1 MTRLENGFILVIEP
15 QVWVSIERIWG
26 YLVLRL
32 IKITKDPILILLF
45 TCHLMVYST
54 SIAASIAQQQIVAN
68 DIPVRG
74 R

>member
-1 MTRLENGFILVIEP
+1 MALTLVPKEGQDWKENDTTGKKMTRLENGFILVIEP

-45 TCHLMVYST
+45 TCLS
-54 SIAASIAQQQIVAN
+54 
-68 DIPVRG
+68 
-74 R
+74 